1 MILRVTIHN
10 YEFPTD
16 QVFHNDALV
25 YMINDLIKSGDRFL
39 LGKRYFSKFFT
50 LSKLNTVYW
59 ESKTPRSSVMLYDHY
74 QHIAI
79 ITASYLLEGCENAT
93 SSSINAGS

>member
-1 MILRVTIHN
+1 MYQDIYLQIYCTYVFIKLGVNMILRVTIHN

-59 ESKTPRSSVMLYDHY
+59 ESKTPRSSVMLYDH
-74 QHIAI
+74 
-79 ITASYLLEGCENAT
+79 
-93 SSSINAGS
+93 